1 MTIEERK
8 LTPAGQGNLQQ
19 IKLGIPVVEALNRM
33 AEDPMGENEKLLL
46 RILEQN
52 KDTEYGRKYGF
63 ANIHSI
69 EEYQKKVPV
78 SVYDDYAGYILRMS
92 EDGEENLITS
102 GKVVHYNK
110 SSGTVGNPKRIPL
123 TEEAFQVFQK
133 YNGPYRMGL
142 VAKELGEDWIN
153 GRNMSIAE
161 SIAEIQHV
169 KSGVTYGALS
179 VKMIGEFRPYLGMS
193 FTSPDEAIYPE
204 SETNTRYLH
213 ARFGLMDQDLTNM
226 AANFLGFLLEV
237 LRYMEQHWELL
248 VNDIEQGTI
257 DLGIKMSEEVR
268 SSLLKKIQPMPER
281 AQELRGIFMQGFEEP
296 IVPKLWPHAQFLTGV
311 GSGGFKVYADKIKEK
326 YMGEKIARYFTGINA
341 SEGMISVPY
350 RLNDEKSVPVP
361 DSMFYEFLPTDAD
374 DDFSKI
380 VTIDQLETGKE
391 YEVIVTNLSG
401 FYRYRMRDAVKIA
414 GKYKNLPILEFIG
427 RIDQTVSIM
436 GEKTTEVALR
446 TAAEDTAKQ
455 LGFDMIDFTVYP
467 DVEHVP
473 PRYIYFMEI
482 ESLPEGMK
490 AKEIRFFLERNLAKA
505 NPSMGDKRKQEK
517 KLQKAQKQVPV
528 KGKMLEPQ
536 PVNVLGKKY
545 ESKERC
551 YKGLG
556 ITKKSVQNHM
566 KKTSCMF
573 EEAVVYCYEK
583 KLEKQFEFRREIYK
597 SYNACC
603 TAYNLAQEYVAIKAK
618 REKITRQEAM
628 EKLLAQRE
636 SEKTI

>member
-1 MTIEERK
+1 MTMEERK

-19 IKLGIPVVEALNRM
+19 IKLGIPVVEALAQM
-33 AEDPMGENEKLLL
+33 AEDPMRENEKLLL

-63 ANIHSI
+63 ADIHSI

-123 TEEAFQVFQK
+123 TEKAFQVFQK

-213 ARFGLMDQDLTNM
+213 ARFGLMDRDLTNM

-237 LRYMEQHWELL
+237 LRYMEQNWELL

-257 DLGIKMSEEVR
+257 DPSIKMSEKVR

-281 AQELRGIFMQGFEEP
+281 AQEQVKKQYQELVAQVVPETFKMDQEAFKEHLEQLAVWEELKQELSLTESVQGAEEFVKALFLQVRAYQGIRIAWYHILFIVVVSILAFQIPELFLVAEQWKSREKRMSECLR
-296 IVPKLWPHAQFLTGV
+296 L
-311 GSGGFKVYADKIKEK
+311 
-326 YMGEKIARYFTGINA
+326 
-341 SEGMISVPY
+341 
-350 RLNDEKSVPVP
+350 
-361 DSMFYEFLPTDAD
+361 
-374 DDFSKI
+374 
-380 VTIDQLETGKE
+380 
-391 YEVIVTNLSG
+391 
-401 FYRYRMRDAVKIA
+401 
-414 GKYKNLPILEFIG
+414 
-427 RIDQTVSIM
+427 QTVVLLLIHY
-436 GEKTTEVALR
+436 EKTTVEEILCQMENFAVLFQSQMAEAVDHFSYDRIRSLQKLKQEIPDEPVQRICDALEFCEELPVEE
-446 TAAEDTAKQ
+446 AFLNLED
-455 LGFDMIDFTVYP
+455 
-467 DVEHVP
+467 E
-473 PRYIYFMEI
+473 REYFLKKNME
-482 ESLPEGMK
+482 
-490 AKEIRFFLERNLAKA
+490 ERKNYQGECIALAKMSA
-505 NPSMGDKRKQEK
+505 YLPMFLLIILKLVVPFVAEGLSELQAYSQSMTG
-517 KLQKAQKQVPV
+517 
-528 KGKMLEPQ
+528 
-536 PVNVLGKKY
+536 
-545 ESKERC
+545 
-551 YKGLG
+551 
-556 ITKKSVQNHM
+556 
-566 KKTSCMF
+566 F
-573 EEAVVYCYEK
+573 
-583 KLEKQFEFRREIYK
+583 F
-597 SYNACC
+597 
-603 TAYNLAQEYVAIKAK
+603 
-618 REKITRQEAM
+618 
-628 EKLLAQRE
+628 
-636 SEKTI
+636 

>member
-1 MTIEERK
+1 MTVDEGK

-19 IKLGIPVVEALNRM
+19 IKLGKPVVEALAQM
-33 AEDPMGENEKLLL
+33 AEDPMRENEKLLL

-63 ANIHSI
+63 ADIHSI
-69 EEYQKKVPV
+69 EEYQKNVPV
-78 SVYDDYAGYILRMS
+78 STYDDYAGYILRMS
-92 EDGEENLITS
+92 EDGEENLITT

-110 SSGTVGNPKRIPL
+110 SSGTVGNPKRVPL

-153 GRNMSIAE
+153 GRNMSVAE

-179 VKMIGEFRPYLGMS
+179 VKMIGEFRPYLGMI

-204 SETNTRYLH
+204 AETNTRYLH
-213 ARFGLMDQDLTNM
+213 ARFGLMDRDLTNF

-237 LRYMEQHWELL
+237 LRYMEQNWELL

-257 DLGIKMSEEVR
+257 NPGIKMSEEVR
-268 SSLLKKIQPMPER
+268 AGLLKKIRPMPER
-281 AQELRGIFMQGFEEP
+281 AQELREIFKQGFEEP

-350 RLNDEKSVPVP
+350 RLNDEKSVPAP
-361 DSMFYEFLPTDAD
+361 DSMFYEFLPTDAGN
-374 DDFSKI
+374 DFSKM
-380 VTIDQLETGKE
+380 VTMDQLEVGKE
-391 YEVIVTNLSG
+391 YEVIITNLSG

-414 GKYKNLPILEFIG
+414 GRYKNLPILEFIG
-427 RIDQTVSIM
+427 RIDQTVSVM

-446 TAAEDTAKQ
+446 TAAENTAKQ
-455 LGFDMIDFTVYP
+455 LCFDMIDFTVYP

-473 PRYIYFMEI
+473 PRYTYFMEI
-482 ESLPEGMK
+482 ENLPEGMK
-490 AKEIRFFLERNLAKA
+490 AKEIRFVLEKNLAKA
-505 NPSMGDKRKQEK
+505 NPSMGDK
-517 KLQKAQKQVPV
+517 VV
-528 KGKMLEPQ
+528 KGICAPTKLNILEPETYSLYRDLMVMKGTAPAQ
-536 PVNVLGKKY
+536 LKPVRVIRNELQRKFFF
-545 ESKERC
+545 SQ
-551 YKGLG
+551 
-556 ITKKSVQNHM
+556 T
-566 KKTSCMF
+566 
-573 EEAVVYCYEK
+573 
-583 KLEKQFEFRREIYK
+583 
-597 SYNACC
+597 
-603 TAYNLAQEYVAIKAK
+603 EYGVELVK
-618 REKITRQEAM
+618 
-628 EKLLAQRE
+628 
-636 SEKTI
+636 

>member
-1 MTIEERK
+1 MTVDEGK

-19 IKLGIPVVEALNRM
+19 IKLGKPVVEALAQM
-33 AEDPMGENEKLLL
+33 AEDPMRENEKLLL

-63 ANIHSI
+63 ADIHSI
-69 EEYQKKVPV
+69 EEYQKNVPV
-78 SVYDDYAGYILRMS
+78 STYDDYAGYILRMS
-92 EDGEENLITS
+92 EDGEENLITT

-110 SSGTVGNPKRIPL
+110 SSGTVGNPKRVPL

-153 GRNMSIAE
+153 GRNMSVAE

-179 VKMIGEFRPYLGMS
+179 VKMIGEFRPYLGMI

-204 SETNTRYLH
+204 AETNTRYLH
-213 ARFGLMDQDLTNM
+213 ARFGLMDRDLTNF

-237 LRYMEQHWELL
+237 LRYMEQNWELL

-257 DLGIKMSEEVR
+257 NPGIKMSEEVR
-268 SSLLKKIQPMPER
+268 AGLLKKIRPMPER
-281 AQELRGIFMQGFEEP
+281 AQELREIFKQGFEEP

-350 RLNDEKSVPVP
+350 RLNDEKSVPAP
-361 DSMFYEFLPTDAD
+361 DSMFYEFLPTDAGN
-374 DDFSKI
+374 DFSKM
-380 VTIDQLETGKE
+380 VTMDQLEVGKE
-391 YEVIVTNLSG
+391 YEVIITNLSG

-414 GKYKNLPILEFIG
+414 GRYKNLPILEFIG
-427 RIDQTVSIM
+427 RIDQTVSVM

-455 LGFDMIDFTVYP
+455 LCFDMIDFTVYP

-473 PRYIYFMEI
+473 PRYTYFMEI
-482 ESLPEGMK
+482 ENLPEGMK
-490 AKEIRFFLERNLAKA
+490 AKEIRFVLEKNLAKA
-505 NPSMGDKRKQEK
+505 NPSMGDK
-517 KLQKAQKQVPV
+517 VV
-528 KGKMLEPQ
+528 KGICAPTKLNILEPETYSLYRDLMVMKGTAPAQ
-536 PVNVLGKKY
+536 LKPVRVIRNELQRKFFF
-545 ESKERC
+545 SQ
-551 YKGLG
+551 
-556 ITKKSVQNHM
+556 T
-566 KKTSCMF
+566 
-573 EEAVVYCYEK
+573 
-583 KLEKQFEFRREIYK
+583 
-597 SYNACC
+597 
-603 TAYNLAQEYVAIKAK
+603 EYGVELVK
-618 REKITRQEAM
+618 
-628 EKLLAQRE
+628 
-636 SEKTI
+636 

>member
-1 MTIEERK
+1 MAIEERK

-63 ANIHSI
+63 ADIHSI

-237 LRYMEQHWELL
+237 LRYMEQNWELL

-326 YMGEKIARYFTGINA
+326 YMGEKRIGSNKIAEKTLTENLYTDKTKK
-341 SEGMISVPY
+341 
-350 RLNDEKSVPVP
+350 LNTSFIAYNNENENIELKTSKSVPKDKIQIKVR
-361 DSMFYEFLPTDAD
+361 YDAD
-374 DDFSKI
+374 NVKDI
-380 VTIDQLETGKE
+380 HID
-391 YEVIVTNLSG
+391 
-401 FYRYRMRDAVKIA
+401 
-414 GKYKNLPILEFIG
+414 KNLYNDDEYIG
-427 RIDQTVSIM
+427 DDIYIDDDYDENSM
-436 GEKTTEVALR
+436 DNVALENMTQTDESESAQKNPTSQEFFISAVGR
-446 TAAEDTAKQ
+446 MSDIEYVLSYKDEILKN
-455 LGFDMIDFTVYP
+455 IKERKIYNYVYP
-467 DVEHVP
+467 QIISVEITVN
-473 PRYIYFMEI
+473 
-482 ESLPEGMK
+482 PENKNLMK
-490 AKEIRFFLERNLAKA
+490 I
-505 NPSMGDKRKQEK
+505 
-517 KLQKAQKQVPV
+517 
-528 KGKMLEPQ
+528 
-536 PVNVLGKKY
+536 
-545 ESKERC
+545 
-551 YKGLG
+551 
-556 ITKKSVQNHM
+556 
-566 KKTSCMF
+566 
-573 EEAVVYCYEK
+573 
-583 KLEKQFEFRREIYK
+583 
-597 SYNACC
+597 
-603 TAYNLAQEYVAIKAK
+603 
-618 REKITRQEAM
+618 
-628 EKLLAQRE
+628 
-636 SEKTI
+636 

>member
-1 MTIEERK
+1 MTVEERE

-19 IKLGIPVVEALNRM
+19 VKLGKPVVEALEQM
-33 AEDPMGENEKLLL
+33 AEDPMKENEKLLL

-63 ANIHSI
+63 ADIHSI

-123 TEEAFQVFQK
+123 TEEGLQVFQK

-142 VAKELGEDWIN
+142 VAKEIGEDWIN

-179 VKMIGEFRPYLGMS
+179 VKMIGEFRPYLEMI

-204 SETNTRYLH
+204 PETNTRYLH
-213 ARFGLMDQDLTNM
+213 ARFGLMDRNLTNM
-226 AANFLGFLLEV
+226 ASSFLGFFLEV
-237 LRYMEQHWELL
+237 LRYMEQNWELL

-257 DLGIKMSEEVR
+257 DPGIKMSQEVR
-268 SSLLKKIQPMPER
+268 TSLLKKIQPMPER
-281 AQELRGIFMQGFEEP
+281 AKELKEIFSQGFDEP
-296 IVPKLWPHAQFLTGV
+296 IVPKLWPHAQFITGV

-326 YMGEKIARYFTGINA
+326 YMGEKIARYFVGINA

-350 RLNDEKSVPVP
+350 RLNDEKNVPTP
-361 DSMFYEFLPTDAD
+361 DSMFYEFLPTDAG

-380 VTIDQLETGKE
+380 VTMDQLETGKE
-391 YEVIVTNLSG
+391 YEVIITNLSG

-414 GKYKNLPILEFIG
+414 GRHKNLPILEFIG
-427 RIDQTVSIM
+427 RIDQTVSVM

-473 PRYIYFMEI
+473 PRYTYFMEI
-482 ESLPEGMK
+482 ENLPEGMK
-490 AKEIRFFLERNLAKA
+490 AKEIRFVLEKNLAKA
-505 NPSMGDKRKQEK
+505 NPSMGDKVSKGVCAPT
-517 KLQKAQKQVPV
+517 KLNI
-528 KGKMLEPQ
+528 LEPETYSLYHDLMVMKGTAPAQ
-536 PVNVLGKKY
+536 IKPVHIICNELQRKFFF
-545 ESKERC
+545 SQ
-551 YKGLG
+551 
-556 ITKKSVQNHM
+556 T
-566 KKTSCMF
+566 
-573 EEAVVYCYEK
+573 
-583 KLEKQFEFRREIYK
+583 
-597 SYNACC
+597 
-603 TAYNLAQEYVAIKAK
+603 EYGVELVK
-618 REKITRQEAM
+618 
-628 EKLLAQRE
+628 
-636 SEKTI
+636 

>member
-1 MTIEERK
+1 MTVDEGK

-19 IKLGIPVVEALNRM
+19 IKLGKPVVEALAQM
-33 AEDPMGENEKLLL
+33 AENPMRENEKLLL

-63 ANIHSI
+63 ADIHSI
-69 EEYQKKVPV
+69 EEYQKNVPV
-78 SVYDDYAGYILRMS
+78 STYDDYAGYILRMS
-92 EDGEENLITS
+92 EDGEENLITT

-110 SSGTVGNPKRIPL
+110 SSGTVGNPKRVPL

-133 YNGPYRMGL
+133 YNGPYRMRL

-153 GRNMSIAE
+153 GRNMSVAE

-179 VKMIGEFRPYLGMS
+179 VKMIGEFRPYLGMI

-204 SETNTRYLH
+204 AETNTRYLH
-213 ARFGLMDQDLTNM
+213 ARFGLMDRDLTNF

-237 LRYMEQHWELL
+237 LRYMEQNWELL

-257 DLGIKMSEEVR
+257 NPGIKMSEEVR
-268 SSLLKKIQPMPER
+268 AGLLKKIRPMPER
-281 AQELRGIFMQGFEEP
+281 AQELREIFKQGFEEP

-350 RLNDEKSVPVP
+350 RLNDEKSVPAP
-361 DSMFYEFLPTDAD
+361 DSMFYEFLPTDAGN
-374 DDFSKI
+374 DFSKM
-380 VTIDQLETGKE
+380 VTMDQLEVGKE
-391 YEVIVTNLSG
+391 YEVIITNLSG

-414 GKYKNLPILEFIG
+414 GRYKNLPILEFIG
-427 RIDQTVSIM
+427 RIDQTVSVM

-455 LGFDMIDFTVYP
+455 LCFDMIDFTVYP

-473 PRYIYFMEI
+473 PRYTYFMEI
-482 ESLPEGMK
+482 ENLPEGMK
-490 AKEIRFFLERNLAKA
+490 AKEIRFVLEKNLAKA
-505 NPSMGDKRKQEK
+505 NPSMGDK
-517 KLQKAQKQVPV
+517 VV
-528 KGKMLEPQ
+528 KGICAPTKLNILEPETYSLYRDLMVMKGTAPAQ
-536 PVNVLGKKY
+536 LKPVRVIRNELQRKFFF
-545 ESKERC
+545 SQ
-551 YKGLG
+551 
-556 ITKKSVQNHM
+556 T
-566 KKTSCMF
+566 
-573 EEAVVYCYEK
+573 
-583 KLEKQFEFRREIYK
+583 
-597 SYNACC
+597 
-603 TAYNLAQEYVAIKAK
+603 EYGVELVK
-618 REKITRQEAM
+618 
-628 EKLLAQRE
+628 
-636 SEKTI
+636 

>member
-1 MTIEERK
+1 MTMEERK
-8 LTPAGQGNLQQ
+8 LTPARQGNLQQ
-19 IKLGIPVVEALNRM
+19 IKLGIPVVEALAQM
-33 AEDPMGENEKLLL
+33 AEDPMRENEKLLL

-63 ANIHSI
+63 ADIHSI
-69 EEYQKKVPV
+69 EEYQKNVPV
-78 SVYDDYAGYILRMS
+78 STYDDYAGYILRMS
-92 EDGEENLITS
+92 EDGEENLITT

-110 SSGTVGNPKRIPL
+110 SSGTVGNPKRVPL

-153 GRNMSIAE
+153 GRNMSVAE

-179 VKMIGEFRPYLGMS
+179 VKMIGEFRPYLGMI

-204 SETNTRYLH
+204 AETNTRYLH
-213 ARFGLMDQDLTNM
+213 ARFGLMDRDLTNF

-237 LRYMEQHWELL
+237 LRYMEQNWELL

-257 DLGIKMSEEVR
+257 NPGIKMSEEVR
-268 SSLLKKIQPMPER
+268 AGLLKKIRPMPER
-281 AQELRGIFMQGFEEP
+281 AQELREIFKQGFEEP

-350 RLNDEKSVPVP
+350 RLNDEKSVPAP
-361 DSMFYEFLPTDAD
+361 DSMFYEFLPTDAGN
-374 DDFSKI
+374 DFSKM
-380 VTIDQLETGKE
+380 VTMDQLEVGKE
-391 YEVIVTNLSG
+391 YEVIITNLSG

-414 GKYKNLPILEFIG
+414 GRYKNLPILEFIG
-427 RIDQTVSIM
+427 RIDQTVSVM

-455 LGFDMIDFTVYP
+455 LCFDMIDFTVYP

-473 PRYIYFMEI
+473 PRYTYFMEI
-482 ESLPEGMK
+482 ENLPEGMK
-490 AKEIRFFLERNLAKA
+490 AKEIRFVLEKNLAKA
-505 NPSMGDKRKQEK
+505 NPSMGDK
-517 KLQKAQKQVPV
+517 VV
-528 KGKMLEPQ
+528 KGICAPTKLNILEPETYSLYRDLMVMKGTAPAQ
-536 PVNVLGKKY
+536 LKPVRVIRNELQRKFFF
-545 ESKERC
+545 SQ
-551 YKGLG
+551 
-556 ITKKSVQNHM
+556 T
-566 KKTSCMF
+566 
-573 EEAVVYCYEK
+573 
-583 KLEKQFEFRREIYK
+583 
-597 SYNACC
+597 
-603 TAYNLAQEYVAIKAK
+603 EYGVELVK
-618 REKITRQEAM
+618 
-628 EKLLAQRE
+628 
-636 SEKTI
+636 

>member
-257 DLGIKMSEEVR
+257 DLGIKMS
-268 SSLLKKIQPMPER
+268 
-281 AQELRGIFMQGFEEP
+281 
-296 IVPKLWPHAQFLTGV
+296 
-311 GSGGFKVYADKIKEK
+311 VYADKIKEK

-473 PRYIYFMEI
+473 PRYTYFMEI

-505 NPSMGDKRKQEK
+505 NPSMGDKVAKGICAPT
-517 KLQKAQKQVPV
+517 KLNI
-528 KGKMLEPQ
+528 LEPETYSLYRDLMIMKGIAPAQ
-536 PVNVLGKKY
+536 LKPVHIIRNELQRKFFF
-545 ESKERC
+545 SQ
-551 YKGLG
+551 
-556 ITKKSVQNHM
+556 T
-566 KKTSCMF
+566 
-573 EEAVVYCYEK
+573 
-583 KLEKQFEFRREIYK
+583 
-597 SYNACC
+597 
-603 TAYNLAQEYVAIKAK
+603 EYGVELVK
-618 REKITRQEAM
+618 
-628 EKLLAQRE
+628 
-636 SEKTI
+636 

>member
-1 MTIEERK
+1 MTVEERE

-19 IKLGIPVVEALNRM
+19 IKLGKPVVEALEQM
-33 AEDPMGENEKLLL
+33 AEDPMKENEKLLL

-63 ANIHSI
+63 ADIHSI
-69 EEYQKKVPV
+69 EEYQKNVPV
-78 SVYDDYAGYILRMS
+78 SVYDDYVGYILRMS

-123 TEEAFQVFQK
+123 TEEGIQVFQK

-169 KSGVTYGALS
+169 KSGATYGALS
-179 VKMIGEFRPYLGMS
+179 VKMIGEFRPYLEMI

-204 SETNTRYLH
+204 PETNTRYLH
-213 ARFGLMDQDLTNM
+213 ARFGLMDRNLTNM
-226 AANFLGFLLEV
+226 ASSFLGFFLEV
-237 LRYMEQHWELL
+237 LRYMEQNWELL

-257 DLGIKMSEEVR
+257 APEIKMSQEVR
-268 SSLLKKIQPMPER
+268 ASLLKKIQPMPER
-281 AQELRGIFMQGFEEP
+281 AKELREIFSQGFDEP
-296 IVPKLWPHAQFLTGV
+296 IVPKLWPHAQFITGV

-326 YMGEKIARYFTGINA
+326 YMGEKIARYFVGINA

-350 RLNDEKSVPVP
+350 RLNDEKNVPTP
-361 DSMFYEFLPTDAD
+361 DSMFYEFLPTDAG

-380 VTIDQLETGKE
+380 VTMDQLETGKE
-391 YEVIVTNLSG
+391 YEVIITNLSG

-414 GKYKNLPILEFIG
+414 GRYKNLPILEFVG
-427 RIDQTVSIM
+427 RIDQTVSVM

-446 TAAEDTAKQ
+446 TAAENTSKQ

-473 PRYIYFMEI
+473 PRYTYFMEV
-482 ESLPEGMK
+482 ENLPEGMK
-490 AKEIRFFLERNLAKA
+490 AKEIRFELEKNLAKA
-505 NPSMGDKRKQEK
+505 NPSMGDKVSKGICAPT
-517 KLQKAQKQVPV
+517 KLNI
-528 KGKMLEPQ
+528 LEPETYSLYHDLMVMKGTAPAQ
-536 PVNVLGKKY
+536 IKPVHIICNELQRKFFF
-545 ESKERC
+545 SQ
-551 YKGLG
+551 
-556 ITKKSVQNHM
+556 T
-566 KKTSCMF
+566 
-573 EEAVVYCYEK
+573 
-583 KLEKQFEFRREIYK
+583 
-597 SYNACC
+597 
-603 TAYNLAQEYVAIKAK
+603 EYGVELVK
-618 REKITRQEAM
+618 
-628 EKLLAQRE
+628 
-636 SEKTI
+636 

>member
-123 TEEAFQVFQK
+123 TEKAFQVFQK

-257 DLGIKMSEEVR
+257 DPSIKMSEKVR

-380 VTIDQLETGKE
+380 ATMDQLETGKE

-473 PRYIYFMEI
+473 PRYTYFMEI

-505 NPSMGDKRKQEK
+505 NPSMGDKVAKGICAPT
-517 KLQKAQKQVPV
+517 KLNI
-528 KGKMLEPQ
+528 LEPETYSLYRDLMIMKGIAPAQ
-536 PVNVLGKKY
+536 LKPVHIIRNELQRKFFF
-545 ESKERC
+545 SQ
-551 YKGLG
+551 
-556 ITKKSVQNHM
+556 T
-566 KKTSCMF
+566 
-573 EEAVVYCYEK
+573 
-583 KLEKQFEFRREIYK
+583 
-597 SYNACC
+597 
-603 TAYNLAQEYVAIKAK
+603 EYGVELVK
-618 REKITRQEAM
+618 
-628 EKLLAQRE
+628 
-636 SEKTI
+636 